1 MEDNKM
7 FTEENEEPM
16 LITLTDE
23 ETGEDTEFEVIADEE
38 VGGTRYVAL
47 VSAKEENGEY
57 IILSYHED
65 GDDYVFETVDD
76 DEEFERVED
85 YFNDLL
91 FGEVDYDETGD
102 SGKK

>member
-38 VGGTRYVAL
+38 VGGKRYVYEMPINKI
-47 VSAKEENGEY
+47 SEY
-57 IILSYHED
+57 FI
-65 GDDYVFETVDD
+65 
-76 DEEFERVED
+76 
-85 YFNDLL
+85 
-91 FGEVDYDETGD
+91 
-102 SGKK
+102 